1 MEFPANLRYT
11 KEHEWARQEGNRIVV
26 GITDF
31 AQKELGDVV
40 FVELPKVGTTV
51 AAMDTFGVVESVKA
65 VSDMYAPV
73 SGTVVDAN
81 IVLED
86 QPELVNASPYGQG
99 WMAVIE
105 AAHVE
110 ELQQLL
116 TAAEYQAYVAQEKSS
131 R

>member
-11 KEHEWARQEGNRIVV
+11 KDHEWARQEGNRVVV
-26 GITDF
+26 GITDY

-40 FVELPKVGTTV
+40 FVELPEVGATV
-51 AAMDTFGVVESVKA
+51 AATDTFGVVESVKA
-65 VSDMYAPV
+65 VSDLYAPV

-99 WMAVIE
+99 WMAVID

-116 TAAEYQAYVAQEKSS
+116 TAAEYQVYVAQEKSS

>member
-11 KEHEWARQEGNRIVV
+11 KEHEWARQEGNRVVV
-26 GITDF
+26 GITDY

-40 FVELPKVGTTV
+40 FVELPEVGATV
-51 AAMDTFGVVESVKA
+51 AVMDTFGVVESVKA
-65 VSDMYAPV
+65 VSDLYAPV
-73 SGTVVDAN
+73 SGIVVDAN

-99 WMAVIE
+99 WMVVVE

-116 TAAEYQAYVAQEKSS
+116 TAAEYQVYVAQEKSS